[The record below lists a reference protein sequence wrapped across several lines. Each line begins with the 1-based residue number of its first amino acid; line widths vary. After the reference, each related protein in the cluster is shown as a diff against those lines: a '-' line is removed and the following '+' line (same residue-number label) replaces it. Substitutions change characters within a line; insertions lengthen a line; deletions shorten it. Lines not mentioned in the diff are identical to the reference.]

1 MLRTSLT
8 PSLHRP
14 PTEKHQKARFCP
26 TKCEMGTVTVL
37 WDAAWCEGPA
47 PSAGVPP
54 APPAWA
60 AGLGAQQAADPPCN
74 EFGEFPTG
82 PKYLISHLG
91 PFPSLFSWVLT
102 TTACSEAPPA
112 GQGLPRGFS
121 GVCLGPNP
129 TCTQAAPRSELGLTG
144 LYDMSDVCRV
154 SSSVSVAGTGSSP
167 Q

>member
-1 MLRTSLT
+1 
-8 PSLHRP
+8 
-14 PTEKHQKARFCP
+14 
-26 TKCEMGTVTVL
+26 MGTATVL
-37 WDAAWCEGPA
+37 WDAAWCEDPA

-54 APPAWA
+54 APPVWA

-74 EFGEFPTG
+74 EFGEFPAG

-91 PFPSLFSWVLT
+91 PFPSLFSRVLT

-144 LYDMSDVCRV
+144 LYGMSVGSALLSVWLELAPHLNNGEYMQKYILSQDVDL
-154 SSSVSVAGTGSSP
+154 G
-167 Q
+167 